1 MNETVVTFKNGKRVI
16 SMYFT
21 ESSDKGLDMRMTID
35 PEWKPDEEP
44 DLPML
49 LASTLMNSLNMKSED
64 ASNPQVYAGQ
74 D

>member
-1 MNETVVTFKNGKRVI
+1 MNETVVTFKNGLRVI

-21 ESSDKGLDMRMTID
+21 ETPDKELDMRMTVD
-35 PEWKPDEEP
+35 PEWNPDEEP

-49 LASTLMNSLNMKSED
+49 LASTLMSVLNIKAED

-74 D
+74 N